1 MKPQKNNRPVILGI
15 FVLTGLAILVV
26 AIFTLGGQ
34 KKTFV
39 KTFNLNAI
47 FDDVGGLSVGAN
59 IWFSGLKVGTVKKI
73 AFYGDSQ
80 VQVTMSIE
88 EVAESHIHKDA
99 KAKIGSDGLIGNKI
113 IVIYE
118 SDPSKPQIE
127 KNDFL
132 RTEKSLSTSDIMAT
146 LQVNNKNLLAITG
159 DLKSISKK
167 IDSGEGALATLL
179 NDPSM
184 ALKLNETVSD
194 LQATA
199 MNFKNLSSTSK
210 SAVANLQNFSAK
222 INKPGNSIHDVV
234 SDTALYHTIVG
245 TVTQL
250 QNAAGSLNKFTADL
264 KTVSEKMKQENNSIG
279 VLLNDSAS
287 AASLKNTIK
296 NLEKGSYKLN
306 EDLEAV
312 QHNFLLKGYFRK
324 KEKAKKNDN

>member
-1 MKPQKNNRPVILGI
+1 MKPQKNNRPVIVGI
-15 FVLTGLAILVV
+15 FVLVGLAILVA

-39 KTFNLNAI
+39 RSLTVSAI

-73 AFYGDSQ
+73 EFYGDSQ
-80 VQVTMSIE
+80 VQVTMYID
-88 EVAESHIHKDA
+88 EVAAAHIHKDA
-99 KAKIGSDGLIGNKI
+99 KAKIGSDGVIGNKI
-113 IVIYE
+113 VVIYE
-118 SDPSKPQIE
+118 NNLAKPLIAS
-127 KNDFL
+127 NDFL
-132 RTEKSLSTSDIMAT
+132 QVEKSFSTEDMLAT
-146 LQVNNKNLLAITG
+146 LQVNNKNLLAITS

-167 IDSGEGALATLL
+167 IDSGEGTLATLL

-184 ALKLNETVSD
+184 ALKLNETVND

-199 MNFKNLSSTSK
+199 KNFKNLSSESK
-210 SAVANLQNFSAK
+210 SVMGNIQNFSAK
-222 INKPGNSIHDVV
+222 INKPGNSIHDVA
-234 SDTALYHTIVG
+234 SDTVLYHTIVG

-279 VLLNDSAS
+279 VLLNDTAS

-296 NLEKGSYKLN
+296 NLETGSYKLN

-324 KEKAKKNDN
+324 KEKAKKK